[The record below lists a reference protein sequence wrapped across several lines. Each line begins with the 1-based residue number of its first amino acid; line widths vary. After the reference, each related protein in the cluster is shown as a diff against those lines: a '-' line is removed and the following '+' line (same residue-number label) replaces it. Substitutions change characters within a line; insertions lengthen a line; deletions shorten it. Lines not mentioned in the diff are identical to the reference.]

1 MRIVLATVT
10 VSLIALFSTAAA
22 SAHYGDIWFNTAKNT
37 QGNIVNKYSNVYA
50 ARCVPAKNAHFLKRD
65 SWGSGWYDHFVCR
78 VATYSARGS
87 CNVTAHI
94 TGSGNRNMVLTS
106 TRYDGC
112 TSYDLWG
119 N

>member
-1 MRIVLATVT
+1 MRVVLATVAI
-10 VSLIALFSTAAA
+10 SLTALFFGSTA
-22 SAHYGDIWFNTAKNT
+22 SAHYGDVWFNTAKNT
-37 QGNIVNKYSNVYA
+37 QGNIVHKYSYVYA
-50 ARCVPAKNAHFLKRD
+50 ARCTPAPGAHFLKRD
-65 SWGSGWYDHFVCR
+65 SWGSGWYDHFICR
-78 VATYSARGS
+78 VSTISARGH

-94 TGSGNRNMVLTS
+94 TGEGNRNMVLTS